1 MNWSFDNGKLNFEI
15 GSPLLHF
22 LMATSIIS
30 NVYHKH
36 IVTDRKQLVQSFSHK
51 IGWWTKTF
59 SQPAKSTMNLNKFIS
74 GSSLI
79 LSKGCTHK
87 SLDEIVKNFI
97 PLPATISLTAYAKC
111 TDSIYYT
118 VKYKIYYILMLS
130 KCHQSCD
137 RG

>member
-1 MNWSFDNGKLNFEI
+1 MNWSFDNGKLNFDI

-22 LMATSIIS
+22 LMAALVIS

-36 IVTDRKQLVQSFSHK
+36 IVTDKMQLVQSFSHK

-59 SQPAKSTMNLNKFIS
+59 SQPEKSTMKFNKFIS

-87 SLDEIVKNFI
+87 YLDEIIKIVILF
-97 PLPATISLTAYAKC
+97 LATISLTAHAKC

-118 VKYKIYYILMLS
+118 IKYKIYYKLIPS
-130 KCHQSCD
+130 TW
-137 RG
+137 